1 MIDWWIDWLNSVKA
15 ILAIFQPYNG
25 SMNILNK
32 QQESESDN
40 QAGHSYRCMLLLLLS
55 SFWSLLLNI
64 LYILIFA

>member
-15 ILAIFQPYNG
+15 ILAIFRPYNG

-40 QAGHSYRCMLLLLLS
+40 QAEH
-55 SFWSLLLNI
+55 
-64 LYILIFA
+64 